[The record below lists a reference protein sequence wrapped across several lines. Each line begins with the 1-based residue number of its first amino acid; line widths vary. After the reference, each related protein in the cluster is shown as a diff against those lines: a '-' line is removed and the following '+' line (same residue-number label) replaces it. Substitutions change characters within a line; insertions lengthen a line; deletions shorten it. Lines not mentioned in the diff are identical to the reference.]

1 MAPLD
6 EVPRGPRITLGACGW
21 RTARRTG
28 RDSNP
33 RYGLSRL
40 HALQACAFNHSA
52 TCPDSLRGRN
62 LAATPGPVNAVEEV
76 PAVSSDAS
84 IDRSTYYVQAGLKC
98 SF

>member
-33 RYGLSRL
+33 RNGLSRL

-62 LAATPGPVNAVEEV
+62 LAATSDPVNAVAAPQPV
-76 PAVSSDAS
+76 GSDAS
-84 IDRSTYYVQAGLKC
+84 MDRSTYYVQAGLTY
-98 SF
+98 FL